1 MKGADVF
8 GDGVNIA
15 SRLEPLAPIG
25 GILVSE
31 SVHRNLGNKT
41 NIVSTFIREEQLKN
55 VKEPIKTYSVQ
66 LEGVEPLVNEDP
78 AVDKQILPKSRNPRN
93 VAFAVVGG
101 LIVLLLSYFLYSN
114 FNTQPSSAESP
125 TEVID
130 KSIAVLPFVNM
141 SDDPSQEYF
150 SDGLSEELLNLLAK
164 IPELKVIGRTS
175 SFAFKGKNE
184 DLRNIG
190 TELGVSYLLEGS
202 VRKSDNNLRIT
213 AQLIKTED
221 GSHLWSETY
230 DRKLVDIFAVQD
242 DIAGRVVDQLK
253 LSIPGL
259 IQNAAV
265 STNIEAYNLLL
276 EANYIKSQPDSREKR
291 IELMERAIALDST
304 DARIWAGLASVYQ
317 IWSGNHIVRAER
329 VIKARKAAEK
339 AIFLEEDNAIGHY
352 VLGQILWAHYWDWE
366 KAEKELKRAEELSPE
381 YAGARSIVYVSLG
394 KWEEAIVASKRWV
407 EVDPVNP
414 DKWRHLGS
422 VYLDSGKPEEA
433 IPRYERALELNPNLG
448 RAIHELG
455 ISYMRLGQYQKA
467 LEFFD
472 RRQGKSPRL
481 LMNLHSL
488 YYQMGNIPESSVYL
502 EKLLESDGEQDNSY
516 LLSVVFATRGDADKC
531 FEWLQIAYERKHPA
545 LCFLKS
551 KDSHIKDLN
560 DPRYNQM
567 LEKLNLPLD

>member
-1 MKGADVF
+1 
-8 GDGVNIA
+8 
-15 SRLEPLAPIG
+15 LAPIG

-55 VKEPIKTYSVQ
+55 VREPVKLYQVHVK
-66 LEGVEPLVNEDP
+66 GVEPMVATEP
-78 AVDKQILPKSRNPRN
+78 SVAPQQVSPKAKNPRKM
-93 VAFAVVGG
+93 AFATAGII
-101 LIVLLLSYFLYSN
+101 LFLLLSYFLYSR
-114 FNTQPSSAESP
+114 FSAQQSLTDSP

-190 TELGVSYLLEGS
+190 KQLGVSYLLEGS
-202 VRKSDNNLRIT
+202 VRKSGNNLRIT
-213 AQLIKTED
+213 TQLIKTED

-230 DRKLVDIFAVQD
+230 DRTLVDIFAVQD

-259 IQNAAV
+259 IQNKAV
-265 STNIEAYNLLL
+265 STNIDAYNLLL
-276 EANYIKSQPDSREKR
+276 EANYIHSHQGNQGTLEKR

-304 DARIWAGLASVYQ
+304 DARIWAGLAKVYRS
-317 IWSGNHIVRAER
+317 WGGNHIARAER

-339 AIFLEEDNAIGHY
+339 AISLEEDNAIGHY
-352 VLGQILWAHYWDWE
+352 VLGEILWAHYWDWE
-366 KAEKELKRAEELSPE
+366 NAEKEFKRAEELSPE

-394 KWEEAIVASKRWV
+394 KWEEAIIASKRWV

-414 DKWRHLGS
+414 EKWRHLGG

-433 IPRYERALELNPNLG
+433 IPCYERALELNPNLG

-455 ISYMRLGQYQKA
+455 ISYMNLGQYQKA

-472 RRQGKSPRL
+472 RHQGENSRFL
-481 LMNLHSL
+481 ANLHSL
-488 YYQMGNIPESSVYL
+488 YYQMGNIPESNLYL
-502 EKLLESDGEQDNSY
+502 EKLLESDGEKDNSFQ
-516 LLSVVFATRGDADKC
+516 LSRIFATRGEADQC

-545 LCFLKS
+545 VCFLKS
-551 KDSHIKDLN
+551 KDLPIKDLN

-567 LEKLNLPLD
+567 LKKLNLPLD